1 MLKKIWPYLFILII
15 WFIFSSP
22 FFLKGNVPYPSTYQV
37 NFFAPWNTYQEL
49 SSPVKNNAMPDI
61 INQIYPWKHFTIQT
75 YLLGQIPFWNPHSF
89 SGTLHLANYQ
99 SAILSPFNL
108 LFFVLPF
115 IDAWSFLV
123 LLQPL
128 LAAFFT
134 FLFVRSLG
142 RSTIGGLISSIS
154 FMFCGFIT
162 CWMGY
167 QTLAFA
173 ILFLPLSLF
182 GVERYFNTN
191 KKKFLILTSIT
202 IPLSFFSGHF
212 QISIYF
218 FISLLVYIFIKFLL
232 TKDVKKSLFC
242 ILYSFFGL
250 LLSMPQLLPSVEAYS
265 SSLRSAL
272 FLKLEAIPISYLPTF
287 LAPDFY
293 GNPVTRNDWFGHYAE
308 WNAYIGVVALILA
321 IYSILNK
328 KNTQT
333 LYLFIFSIIVLLLA
347 FNTPLLSLLVALKI
361 PVLSTSA
368 ASRIIVLFSFF
379 FCVLAAFGFD
389 KLCWDIKNGNNKK
402 IFLLILFI
410 FLLFTSMWLVVLLK
424 ALPFD
429 KAIIARQNLILPT
442 LIFIAFVFLVF
453 LFIKFKKRKKII
465 ILFTAAL
472 LILVS
477 FDMLRFTTKWMPFD
491 PKGLVFKETKT
502 LTKLKQLSGFDRFF
516 GNLGGE
522 TVIYYGL
529 SSVEGY
535 DAVYIKRYGEFIN
548 YLTDGRLKTPER
560 SVVHL
565 SKRGEFTPK
574 GVNLLGIKYIVH
586 KKADAQAIWA
596 FPYWE
601 YEKESFNL
609 IYEDEKYQIF
619 ENNNVFPRVFLVNNY
634 QVIEEDKKILDTLFS
649 PDFDLR
655 NEVVVEEDISI
666 KESNEN
672 PGEVKILSH
681 SPSKI
686 SLSVDAKTD
695 SLLFLSDTYYPG
707 WSVKINGKDSKIYR
721 TDYTF
726 RGVVVNKGKHLV
738 EFYYFPQSF
747 KNGLILFVV
756 GLLGVV
762 LFSLPKGKFFKG

>member
-75 YLLGQIPFWNPHSF
+75 YSLGQIPFWNPHSF

-99 SAILSPFNL
+99 SAIFSPFNL
-108 LFFVLPF
+108 FFFILPF

-173 ILFLPLSLF
+173 VLFLPLSLF
-182 GVERYFNTN
+182 GIEKYFSTN
-191 KKKFLILTSIT
+191 KKRFLILLSIT

-212 QISIYF
+212 QISLYF
-218 FISLLVYIFIKFLL
+218 LISIFVYVFIKFLL
-232 TKDVKKSLFC
+232 TKDLKNSLFC
-242 ILYSFFGL
+242 ILYTLFGL
-250 LLSMPQLLPSVEAYS
+250 LLSMPQLIPSIEVYS
-265 SSLRSAL
+265 SSLRSGL
-272 FLKLEAIPISYLPTF
+272 FLKLEAIPLSYFPTF
-287 LAPDFY
+287 LSPDFY

-308 WNAYIGVVALILA
+308 WNAYIGVIALILA

-328 KNTQT
+328 KNRQT

-379 FCVLAAFGFD
+379 FSILASFGFD
-389 KLCWDIKNGNNKK
+389 NLCLDIKNGNNKK
-402 IFLLILFI
+402 IFTLNIFISLLFI
-410 FLLFTSMWLVVLLK
+410 SMWLIVLLK
-424 ALPFD
+424 VLPFD
-429 KAIIARQNLILPT
+429 KTIIARQNLILPT
-442 LIFIAFVFLVF
+442 LIFIAFAFFVF

-465 ILFTAAL
+465 ILFSIAL
-472 LILVS
+472 LILIS
-477 FDMLRFTTKWMPFD
+477 FDMLRFATKWMPFD
-491 PKGLVFKETKT
+491 PKDLVFKETET
-502 LTKLKQLSGFDRFF
+502 LTKLKQLTGVDRFL

-522 TVIYYGL
+522 TVIYYSF

-535 DAVYIKRYGEFIN
+535 DAVYIKRYGEFMN
-548 YLTDGRLKTPER
+548 YLSNGKLIIPER
-560 SVVHL
+560 SVVHI

-574 GVNLLGIKYIVH
+574 AINLLGIKYIVH
-586 KKADAQAIWA
+586 KKADARAIWA
-596 FPYWE
+596 FPFWE
-601 YEKESFNL
+601 YEKETFTL

-619 ENNNVFPRVFLVNNY
+619 ENNNVFPRAFLINKY
-634 QVIEEDKKILDTLFS
+634 QVIKEDKEILNTMFS
-649 PDFDLR
+649 PNFDLR
-655 NEVVVEEDISI
+655 NEVIVEEDINLKKI
-666 KESNEN
+666 DGN
-672 PGEVKILSH
+672 PGEVKILKYT
-681 SPSKI
+681 PNKI

-707 WSVKINGKDSKIYR
+707 WNVKVNGEDKKIYR

-726 RGVVVNKGKHLV
+726 RGVVIEKGKHLV

-747 KNGLILFVV
+747 KNSLILFVV
-756 GLLGVV
+756 GVIGIV
-762 LFSLPKGKFFKG
+762 LFSFPKGKFFKG